1 MDQLLIMDAKEPRQR
16 RRHGQFRQQLLALL
30 KVHDRHHEH
39 RLTSV

>member
-1 MDQLLIMDAKEPRQR
+1 MDQLLIMDANEPHQR

-30 KVHDRHHEH
+30 KVHEH